1 MPGPRRRRR
10 LLGWLATATWAGLIF
25 WQSGTADVGGLLGSL
40 PPGSDKV
47 GHFAAF
53 AWLAA
58 MLTLATERPLLAAAL
73 ATLYGATDEVHQAF
87 VPGRWSDPLDLLAD
101 ALGAAVGAWLVG
113 RALGRRRRPRRG
125 T

>member
-53 AWLAA
+53 ALLAA

-113 RALGRRRRPRRG
+113 RALGRRRRP
-125 T
+125 